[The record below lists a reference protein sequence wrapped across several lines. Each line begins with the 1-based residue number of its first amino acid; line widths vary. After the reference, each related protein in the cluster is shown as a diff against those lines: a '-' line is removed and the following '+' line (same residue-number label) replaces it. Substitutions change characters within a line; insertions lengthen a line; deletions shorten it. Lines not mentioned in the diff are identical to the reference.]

1 MDLKGGKP
9 DESSLADGGPQ
20 VERPNIFHTI
30 SAEKTKHW
38 CYHAVANVIRAHS
51 LICSFPE
58 VYADRTVIT
67 EISWGGFL
75 TSVVSG
81 LDHRFKA
88 SVSVYGCSYIYKN
101 GPWLAKFQAMSDS
114 DRQHWIELYDPSQ
127 YLGSC
132 QTRIFFVNGTTDFAY
147 LPDIYEQ
154 SYQLIKGERNFQ
166 LTVEMR
172 LGQPQG

>member
-1 MDLKGGKP
+1 M
-9 DESSLADGGPQ
+9 
-20 VERPNIFHTI
+20 
-30 SAEKTKHW
+30 
-38 CYHAVANVIRAHS
+38 
-51 LICSFPE
+51 ICSFPE
-58 VYADRTVIT
+58 VDADHAAIT
-67 EISWGGFL
+67 GISWGVFL

-88 SVSVYGCSYIYKN
+88 SVPVYGCGYIYKN
-101 GPWLAKFQAMSDS
+101 GPWLAEFQAMSNS

-132 QTRIFFVNGTTDFAY
+132 QTRIFFVNGTNDFAY
-147 LPDIYEQ
+147 LPDIYKQ

-166 LTVEMR
+166 LTVEMG